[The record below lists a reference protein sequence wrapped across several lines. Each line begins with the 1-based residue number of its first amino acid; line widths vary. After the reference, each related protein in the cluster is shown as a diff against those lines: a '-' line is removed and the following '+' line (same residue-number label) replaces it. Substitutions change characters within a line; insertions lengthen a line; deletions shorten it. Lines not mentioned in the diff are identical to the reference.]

1 MVGEVNKIIYN
12 MLISG
17 RGVYLPDVGS
27 LFIERQGA
35 RRISK
40 DKLLS
45 PRNVVTFSIQ
55 EQAPSLVSEIVSVA
69 GCTQEQAQDIYE
81 RWLSKTRDGKS
92 VTIGGVGV
100 LNHRSFSTES
110 AFGAAINPK
119 GVKTLVV
126 RRRSNGW
133 LYAVCAVCVLIALGF
148 FGYIMWGDKLSAG
161 ADKSAA
167 SQSELVAATPAA
179 EQPSAVQTTETAQDQ
194 QAEAA
199 DTQVKCPMGGG
210 MASDTTPKT
219 KNYAHYVVMGIFST
233 EQNAE
238 RAVTQVRSKIDDA
251 ECVVLPFKNKFMVT
265 IFGSNNRMDCNSYA
279 KSYKDIYPDLWIYD
293 VK

>member
-17 RGVYLPDVGS
+17 RGVYLPEVGS

-110 AFGAAINPK
+110 ALELRL
-119 GVKTLVV
+119 TLRGSRLWLFVVV
-126 RRRSNGW
+126 RMVGCMQ
-133 LYAVCAVCVLIALGF
+133 YALCVYLLL
-148 FGYIMWGDKLSAG
+148 WDSL
-161 ADKSAA
+161 
-167 SQSELVAATPAA
+167 
-179 EQPSAVQTTETAQDQ
+179 
-194 QAEAA
+194 
-199 DTQVKCPMGGG
+199 
-210 MASDTTPKT
+210 
-219 KNYAHYVVMGIFST
+219 
-233 EQNAE
+233 
-238 RAVTQVRSKIDDA
+238 
-251 ECVVLPFKNKFMVT
+251 
-265 IFGSNNRMDCNSYA
+265 
-279 KSYKDIYPDLWIYD
+279 DILCGVIN
-293 VK
+293 